1 MSWLDTHKQSEELAA
16 EAHAARRT
24 GNLELARKLF
34 ATAALFEE
42 RALESIEADQKPRTF
57 GISAVSAVALYYK
70 GGELARAEQL
80 AHRCLANPSLLAF
93 GVDQLRE
100 LLQTIWNEQ
109 AQAAAGIKFAPAQ
122 VTVAVDGGE
131 VVRGGAPLDLVVER
145 VQTVQAMFYRTT
157 EFLKSLP
164 LRKRGPATKP
174 ILDVC
179 RPWLFQS
186 VPGSY
191 QFTVAIQGD
200 SQADMFQQQN
210 VSPDLVA
217 STFMSILQS
226 AATAPEDAL
235 PEIVPDPDY
244 QQAFLKLTRNL
255 APSGRTFT
263 QLEVRSSATGEP
275 VLLTSDSRKAITGSI
290 RKRQESPDARRV
302 ETLQG
307 VLRAVHL
314 DKDWLDLLL
323 ADGKSL
329 HVVGLGEA
337 LDDVIGP
344 MVNHAVAVRVSVDAK
359 GNYHFQDIEL
369 EERE

>member
-1 MSWLDTHKQSEELAA
+1 
-16 EAHAARRT
+16 
-24 GNLELARKLF
+24 
-34 ATAALFEE
+34 
-42 RALESIEADQKPRTF
+42 
-57 GISAVSAVALYYK
+57 
-70 GGELARAEQL
+70 
-80 AHRCLANPSLLAF
+80 
-93 GVDQLRE
+93 
-100 LLQTIWNEQ
+100 
-109 AQAAAGIKFAPAQ
+109 
-122 VTVAVDGGE
+122 
-131 VVRGGAPLDLVVER
+131 
-145 VQTVQAMFYRTT
+145 MFYRTT